1 MASSPP
7 EKFFYVAS
15 DLWEV
20 VKQIVKD
27 ISPRLLEAMNAE
39 HDLPC

>member
-7 EKFFYVAS
+7 EEFFYVAS

-20 VKQIVKD
+20 VKQIVND
-27 ISPRLLEAMNAE
+27 ISPTLLEAMNAE

>member
-15 DLWEV
+15 DLLEV